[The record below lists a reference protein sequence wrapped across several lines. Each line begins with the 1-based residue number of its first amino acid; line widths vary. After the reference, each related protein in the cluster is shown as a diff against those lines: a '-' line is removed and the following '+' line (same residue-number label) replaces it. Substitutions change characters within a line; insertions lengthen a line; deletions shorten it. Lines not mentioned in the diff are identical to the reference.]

1 MRSELQP
8 FDFPQQRVPNS
19 RKKEEDWYASCCD
32 WIIAQ
37 GQAYRDVAQLE
48 IKYGILQ
55 GRIPDSFYKKILNPY
70 NATHEKYTRFPATM
84 RNYDLMKGII
94 RRYVSEYIKNPH
106 DFIVGA
112 NNAEVVLARNAKL
125 RQQLQIIVQEKIA
138 AYIQQSYQ
146 EWINQGNDPQ
156 QFNPQTSLDIEAF
169 IKEFNENFIDD
180 ISEQGQKILN
190 VIKDITEDSLL
201 YARAYFDFVT
211 IGEVYTYT
219 DVVGNRLVKRVVSPR
234 DAFPINTDSIF
245 REDDD
250 MFCER
255 RKLTYQQIM
264 DEFDE
269 YLDDKQR
276 EFLNTY
282 YAKRSANVPVELSF
296 AVYESYF
303 PEVCK
308 KYTKEE
314 RELFKKDPNM
324 MRDNNA
330 DLYDVWHV
338 VWRGEARRCIVTY
351 VNIAGF
357 IDTRIEEDDYE
368 LNPSMGDLSLDYV
381 YEPQVYECVRIG
393 TRNDAIYPYGARA
406 IAYNRGGKLPY
417 NGLNEL
423 LPGFGKFSIVDIV
436 TPYQVFYN
444 IVAYHREMVLAKNKL
459 NILMLAKSLLGKVPE
474 DTIYKMLADGVL
486 YIDDTNDQGMLRA
499 QQVRMLQ
506 TNIGDYINQLTNL
519 LADIKNSANEQVDMT
534 PQRYGEIANSAGKAV
549 TEEAV
554 ARGSMGTVILEF
566 VMDAMRE
573 RDYSRDMDYSKLAWI
588 DGLDTSY
595 RDVDGNLKYISLDVN
610 SHIYADYVIKAKSSV
625 KEQEKLNQLQ
635 QYAFSAAQNG
645 DNMMAIA
652 AIEGDNVAS
661 ITKLIKKYQEQK
673 EAHEEQLKQL
683 DQQTEQMRQQFEIQ
697 KIQAKGEEDRKTKE
711 LEGYLDQQI
720 ELIRADAN
728 MISYNAEVG
737 DANIESG
744 LDRLN
749 AARIR
754 VEEEKVA
761 LERQRSILD
770 TLNKERD
777 RQVKMHDIDTKLK
790 IAKENKNRYD
800 FMSRSRAKTKS
811 KTKSKK

>member
-1 MRSELQP
+1 M

-19 RKKEEDWYASCCD
+19 RKKEADWYAACCD
-32 WIIAQ
+32 WVIAQ
-37 GQAYRDVAQLE
+37 GQNNRDSSQLE

-55 GRIPDSFYKKILNPY
+55 GKIPDEFYKKILNPY
-70 NATHEKYTRFPATM
+70 NATNEKYTRFPATM

-125 RQQLQIIVQEKIA
+125 RQELAIIVQQKIA
-138 AYIQQSYQ
+138 ARIQQSYQ
-146 EWINQGNDPQ
+146 DWINGGNDPQ
-156 QFNPQTSLDIEAF
+156 QFNPQTALDVEAF
-169 IKEFNENFIDD
+169 VQEFNESYIDD
-180 ISEQGQKILN
+180 ISAQGQQILN
-190 VIKDITEDSLL
+190 VIKDITEDALF

-211 IGEVYTYT
+211 FGEAYTYT
-219 DVVGNRLVKRVVSPR
+219 DIVGNKIVKRVVSPR
-234 DAFPINTDSIF
+234 DAFPVNTDNIF

-250 MFCER
+250 MFAER
-255 RKLTYQQIM
+255 RKLTYQQIV

-276 EFLNTY
+276 EFLETY
-282 YAKRSANVPVELSF
+282 YAKRSANVPVELAF
-296 AVYESYF
+296 NVYESYF
-303 PEVCK
+303 PDVCK
-308 KYTKEE
+308 KYSKED
-314 RELFKKDPNM
+314 RELFKKEPNM
-324 MRDNNA
+324 MRDNNP

-338 VWRGEARRCIVTY
+338 VWRGEVRRCIVTY
-351 VNIAGF
+351 VNEIGL

-368 LNPSMGDLSLDYV
+368 LSPSTGDISLDYI
-381 YEPQVYECVRIG
+381 YEPQVYECTRIG

-406 IAYNRGGKLPY
+406 IAYNRKGKLPY
-417 NGLNEL
+417 NGINEL

-444 IVAYHREMVLAKNKL
+444 IVAYHREMTLAKNKL
-459 NILMLAKSLLGKVPE
+459 NILMMAKSLLGKKPE
-474 DTIYKMLADGVL
+474 ETIYKMLADGIL

-499 QQVRMLQ
+499 QQVRILQ
-506 TNIGDYINQLTNL
+506 TNIGDYLTQLGNL
-519 LADIKNSANEQVDMT
+519 LAEIKQAASEQVDMT
-534 PQRYGEIANSAGKAV
+534 PQRYGEIANSAGKGV

-554 ARGSMGTVILEF
+554 MRGSMGTVIIEF
-566 VMDAMRE
+566 MMDCMRE
-573 RDYSRDMDYSKLAWI
+573 RDYNRDMDYTKLAWI

-595 RDVDGNLKYISLDVN
+595 RDVDGNLKYISLDVDK
-610 SHIYADYVIKAKSSV
+610 HIYADYIIKAKNSV
-625 KEQEKLNQLQ
+625 KEQDKLRQLQ

-652 AIEGDNVAS
+652 AIEGDNVAT

-673 EAHEEQLKQL
+673 DAHEKELQQL
-683 DQQTEQMRQQFEIQ
+683 DQQTEQMKQEFELQ

-737 DANIESG
+737 DENKEAG
-744 LDRLN
+744 LNRLE
-749 AARIR
+749 AARTR
-754 VEEEKVA
+754 VEQEKIGI
-761 LERQRSILD
+761 ERQRNILD
-770 TLNKERD
+770 TFNKERD
-777 RQVKMHDIDTKLK
+777 RQVKMYDIDTKLK

-800 FMSRSRAKTKS
+800 FKS
-811 KTKSKK
+811 KGKSKK

>member
-1 MRSELQP
+1 MRSEFQM

-19 RKKEEDWYASCCD
+19 RKKEADWYAACCD
-32 WIIAQ
+32 WVIAQ
-37 GQAYRDVAQLE
+37 GQNNRDSSQLE

-55 GRIPDSFYKKILNPY
+55 GKIPDEFYKKILNPY
-70 NATHEKYTRFPATM
+70 NATNEKYKRFPATM

-125 RQQLQIIVQEKIA
+125 RQELAVIVQQKIA
-138 AYIQQSYQ
+138 ARIQQSYQ
-146 EWINQGNDPQ
+146 DWVNGGNDPQ
-156 QFNPQTSLDIEAF
+156 QFNPQTALDVEAF
-169 IKEFNENFIDD
+169 VQEFNENYIDD
-180 ISEQGQKILN
+180 ISAQGQQILN
-190 VIKDITEDSLL
+190 VIKDITEDTLF

-211 IGEVYTYT
+211 FGETYTYT
-219 DVVGNRLVKRVVSPR
+219 DIVGDKIVKRVVSPR
-234 DAFPINTDSIF
+234 DAFPVNTDNIF

-250 MFCER
+250 MFAER
-255 RKLTYQQIM
+255 RKLTYQQII

-269 YLDDKQR
+269 YLDDKQK
-276 EFLNTY
+276 EFLETY
-282 YAKRSANVPVELSF
+282 YAKHSANAPMELAF
-296 AVYESYF
+296 NVYESYF
-303 PEVCK
+303 PDVCK
-308 KYTKEE
+308 KYSKED
-314 RELFKKDPNM
+314 RELFKKEPNM
-324 MRDNNA
+324 MRDNNP

-338 VWRGEARRCIVTY
+338 VWRGEVRRCIVTY
-351 VNIAGF
+351 VNEVGL

-368 LNPSMGDLSLDYV
+368 LSPSTGDVSLDYI
-381 YEPQVYECVRIG
+381 YEPQVYECTRIG

-406 IAYNRGGKLPY
+406 IAFNRKGKLPY
-417 NGLNEL
+417 NGINEL

-444 IVAYHREMVLAKNKL
+444 IVAYHREMTLAKNKL
-459 NILMLAKSLLGKVPE
+459 NILMMAKSLLGVKPE
-474 DTIYKMLADGVL
+474 ETIYKMLADGIL

-499 QQVRMLQ
+499 QQVRILQ
-506 TNIGDYINQLTNL
+506 TNIGDYLNQLGNL
-519 LADIKNSANEQVDMT
+519 LIEIKQAASEQVDMT
-534 PQRYGEIANSAGKAV
+534 PQRYGEIANSAGKGV

-554 ARGSMGTVILEF
+554 MRGSMGTVIIEF
-566 VMDAMRE
+566 MMDCMRE
-573 RDYSRDMDYSKLAWI
+573 RDYNRDMDYTKLAWV

-595 RDVDGNLKYISLDVN
+595 RDVDGNLKYISLDVDK
-610 SHIYADYVIKAKSSV
+610 HIYADYIIKAKNSV
-625 KEQEKLNQLQ
+625 KEQDKLRQLQ

-652 AIEGDNVAS
+652 AIEGDNVAT

-673 EAHEEQLKQL
+673 DAHEKEIQQLE
-683 DQQTEQMRQQFEIQ
+683 QQTEQMKQQFELQ

-737 DANIESG
+737 DENKEAG
-744 LDRLN
+744 LNRLD
-749 AARIR
+749 AARAR
-754 VEEEKVA
+754 VEQEKVGI
-761 LERQRSILD
+761 ERQRNILD
-770 TLNKERD
+770 TFNKERD

-800 FMSRSRAKTKS
+800 FKS
-811 KTKSKK
+811 KAKSKK

>member
-1 MRSELQP
+1 MRSEFQM

-19 RKKEEDWYASCCD
+19 RKKEADWYAACCD
-32 WIIAQ
+32 WVIAQ
-37 GQAYRDVAQLE
+37 GQNNRDSSQLE

-55 GRIPDSFYKKILNPY
+55 GKIPDEFYKKILNPY
-70 NATHEKYTRFPATM
+70 NATNEKYTRFPATM

-125 RQQLQIIVQEKIA
+125 RQELAIIVQQKIA
-138 AYIQQSYQ
+138 ARIQQSYQ
-146 EWINQGNDPQ
+146 DWINGGNDPQ
-156 QFNPQTSLDIEAF
+156 QFNPQTALDVEAF
-169 IKEFNENFIDD
+169 VQEFNESYIDD
-180 ISEQGQKILN
+180 ISAQGQQILN
-190 VIKDITEDSLL
+190 VIKDITEDALF
-201 YARAYFDFVT
+201 YARVYFDFVT
-211 IGEVYTYT
+211 FGETYTYT
-219 DVVGNRLVKRVVSPR
+219 DIVGNKIVKRVVSPR
-234 DAFPINTDSIF
+234 DAFPVNTDNIF

-250 MFCER
+250 MFAER
-255 RKLTYQQIM
+255 RKLTYQQIV

-276 EFLNTY
+276 EFLETY
-282 YAKRSANVPVELSF
+282 YAKRSANAPVELAF
-296 AVYESYF
+296 NVYESYF
-303 PEVCK
+303 PDVCK
-308 KYTKEE
+308 KYSKED
-314 RELFKKDPNM
+314 RELFKKEPNM
-324 MRDNNA
+324 MRDNNP

-338 VWRGEARRCIVTY
+338 VWRGEVRRCIVTY
-351 VNIAGF
+351 VNEVGL

-368 LNPSMGDLSLDYV
+368 LSPSTGDISLDYI
-381 YEPQVYECVRIG
+381 YEPQVYECTRIG

-406 IAYNRGGKLPY
+406 IAYNRKGKLPY
-417 NGLNEL
+417 NGINEL

-444 IVAYHREMVLAKNKL
+444 IVAYHREMTLAKNKL
-459 NILMLAKSLLGKVPE
+459 NILMMAKSLLGKKPE
-474 DTIYKMLADGVL
+474 ETIYKMLADGIL

-499 QQVRMLQ
+499 QQVRILQ
-506 TNIGDYINQLTNL
+506 TNIGDYLTQLGNL
-519 LADIKNSANEQVDMT
+519 LAEIKQAASEQVDMT
-534 PQRYGEIANSAGKAV
+534 PQRYGEIANSAGKGV

-554 ARGSMGTVILEF
+554 MRGSMGTVIIEF
-566 VMDAMRE
+566 MMDCMRE
-573 RDYSRDMDYSKLAWI
+573 RDYNRDMDYTKLAWI

-595 RDVDGNLKYISLDVN
+595 RDVDGNLKYISLDVDK
-610 SHIYADYVIKAKSSV
+610 HIYADYIIKAKNSV
-625 KEQEKLNQLQ
+625 KEQDKLRQLQ

-652 AIEGDNVAS
+652 AIEGDNVAT

-673 EAHEEQLKQL
+673 DAHEKELQQLE
-683 DQQTEQMRQQFEIQ
+683 QQTEQMKQEFELQ

-737 DANIESG
+737 DENKEAG
-744 LDRLN
+744 LNRLE
-749 AARIR
+749 AARAR
-754 VEEEKVA
+754 VEQEKVGI
-761 LERQRSILD
+761 ERQRNILD
-770 TLNKERD
+770 TFNKERD

-800 FMSRSRAKTKS
+800 FKS
-811 KTKSKK
+811 KGKSKK

>member
-1 MRSELQP
+1 MRSEFQM

-19 RKKEEDWYASCCD
+19 RKKEADWYAACCD
-32 WIIAQ
+32 WVIAQ
-37 GQAYRDVAQLE
+37 GQNNRDSSQLE

-55 GRIPDSFYKKILNPY
+55 GKIPDEFYKKILNPY
-70 NATHEKYTRFPATM
+70 NATNEKYTRFPATM

-125 RQQLQIIVQEKIA
+125 RQELAIIVQQKIA
-138 AYIQQSYQ
+138 ARIQQSYQ
-146 EWINQGNDPQ
+146 DWVNGGNDPQ
-156 QFNPQTSLDIEAF
+156 QFNPQTALDVEAF
-169 IKEFNENFIDD
+169 VQEFNENYIDD
-180 ISEQGQKILN
+180 ISAQGQQILN
-190 VIKDITEDSLL
+190 VIKDITEDALF

-211 IGEVYTYT
+211 FGETYTYT
-219 DVVGNRLVKRVVSPR
+219 DIVGNKIVKRVVSPR
-234 DAFPINTDSIF
+234 DAFPVNTDNIF

-250 MFCER
+250 MFAER
-255 RKLTYQQIM
+255 RKLTYQQIV

-276 EFLNTY
+276 EFLETY
-282 YAKRSANVPVELSF
+282 YAKRSANAPVELAF
-296 AVYESYF
+296 NVYKSYF
-303 PEVCK
+303 PDVCK
-308 KYTKEE
+308 KYSKED
-314 RELFKKDPNM
+314 RELFKKEPNM
-324 MRDNNA
+324 MRDNNP

-338 VWRGEARRCIVTY
+338 VWRGEVRRCIVTY
-351 VNIAGF
+351 VNEVGL

-368 LNPSMGDLSLDYV
+368 LSPSTGDISLDYI
-381 YEPQVYECVRIG
+381 YEPQVYECTRIG

-406 IAYNRGGKLPY
+406 IAYNRKGKLPY
-417 NGLNEL
+417 NGINEL
-423 LPGFGKFSIVDIV
+423 LPGYGKFSIVDIV

-444 IVAYHREMVLAKNKL
+444 IVAYHREMTLAKNKL
-459 NILMLAKSLLGKVPE
+459 NILMMAKSLLGKVPE
-474 DTIYKMLADGVL
+474 ETIYKMLADGIL

-499 QQVRMLQ
+499 QQVRILQ
-506 TNIGDYINQLTNL
+506 TNIGDYLTQLGNL
-519 LADIKNSANEQVDMT
+519 LAEIKQAASEQVDMT
-534 PQRYGEIANSAGKAV
+534 PQRYGEIANSAGKGV

-554 ARGSMGTVILEF
+554 MRGSMGTVIIEF
-566 VMDAMRE
+566 MMDCMRE
-573 RDYSRDMDYSKLAWI
+573 RDYNRDMDYTKLAWI

-595 RDVDGNLKYISLDVN
+595 RDVDGNLKYISLDVDK
-610 SHIYADYVIKAKSSV
+610 HIYADYIIKAKNSV
-625 KEQEKLNQLQ
+625 KEQDKLRQLQ

-652 AIEGDNVAS
+652 AIEGDNVAT

-673 EAHEEQLKQL
+673 DAHEKELQQL
-683 DQQTEQMRQQFEIQ
+683 DQQTEQMKQEFELQ

-737 DANIESG
+737 DENKEAG
-744 LDRLN
+744 LNRLE
-749 AARIR
+749 AARTR
-754 VEEEKVA
+754 VEQEKIGI
-761 LERQRSILD
+761 ERQRNILD
-770 TLNKERD
+770 TFNKERD
-777 RQVKMHDIDTKLK
+777 RQVKMYDIDTKLK

-800 FMSRSRAKTKS
+800 FKS
-811 KTKSKK
+811 KGKSKK

>member
-1 MRSELQP
+1 MRSEFQM

-19 RKKEEDWYASCCD
+19 RKKEADWYAACCD
-32 WIIAQ
+32 WVIAQ
-37 GQAYRDVAQLE
+37 GQNNRDSSQLE

-55 GRIPDSFYKKILNPY
+55 GKIPDEFYKKILNPY
-70 NATHEKYTRFPATM
+70 NATNEKYKRFPATM

-125 RQQLQIIVQEKIA
+125 RQELAVIVQQKIA
-138 AYIQQSYQ
+138 ARIQQSYQ
-146 EWINQGNDPQ
+146 DWVNGGNDPQ
-156 QFNPQTSLDIEAF
+156 QFNPQTALDVEAF
-169 IKEFNENFIDD
+169 VQEFNENYIDD
-180 ISEQGQKILN
+180 ISAQGQQILN
-190 VIKDITEDSLL
+190 VIKDITEDTLF

-211 IGEVYTYT
+211 FGETYTYT
-219 DVVGNRLVKRVVSPR
+219 DIVGDKIVKRVVSPR
-234 DAFPINTDSIF
+234 DAFPVNTDNIF

-250 MFCER
+250 MFAER
-255 RKLTYQQIM
+255 RKLTYQQII

-269 YLDDKQR
+269 YLDDKQK
-276 EFLNTY
+276 EFLETY
-282 YAKRSANVPVELSF
+282 YAKHSANAPMELAF
-296 AVYESYF
+296 NVYESYF
-303 PEVCK
+303 PDVCK
-308 KYTKEE
+308 KYSKED
-314 RELFKKDPNM
+314 RELFKKEPNM
-324 MRDNNA
+324 MRDNNP

-338 VWRGEARRCIVTY
+338 VWRGEVRRCIVTY
-351 VNIAGF
+351 VNEVGL

-368 LNPSMGDLSLDYV
+368 LSPSTGDVSLDYI
-381 YEPQVYECVRIG
+381 YEPQVYECTRIG

-406 IAYNRGGKLPY
+406 IAFNRKGKLPY
-417 NGLNEL
+417 NGINEL

-444 IVAYHREMVLAKNKL
+444 IVAYHREMTLAKNKL
-459 NILMLAKSLLGKVPE
+459 NILMMAKSLLGVKPE
-474 DTIYKMLADGVL
+474 ETIYKMLADGIL

-499 QQVRMLQ
+499 QQVRILQ
-506 TNIGDYINQLTNL
+506 TNIGDYLNQLGNL
-519 LADIKNSANEQVDMT
+519 LIEIKQAASEQVDMT
-534 PQRYGEIANSAGKAV
+534 PQRYGEIANSAGKGV

-554 ARGSMGTVILEF
+554 MRGSMGTVIIEF
-566 VMDAMRE
+566 MMDCMRE
-573 RDYSRDMDYSKLAWI
+573 RDYNRDMDYTKLAWV

-595 RDVDGNLKYISLDVN
+595 RDVDGNLKYISLDVDK
-610 SHIYADYVIKAKSSV
+610 HIYADYIIKAKNSV
-625 KEQEKLNQLQ
+625 KEQDKLRQLQ

-652 AIEGDNVAS
+652 AIEGDNVAA
-661 ITKLIKKYQEQK
+661 ITKLIKKFQEQK
-673 EAHEEQLKQL
+673 DAHEKEVQQLE
-683 DQQTEQMRQQFEIQ
+683 QQTEQMKQQFELQ

-737 DANIESG
+737 DENKEAG
-744 LDRLN
+744 LNRLD
-749 AARIR
+749 AARAR
-754 VEEEKVA
+754 VEQEKVGI
-761 LERQRSILD
+761 ERQRNILD
-770 TLNKERD
+770 TFNKERD

-800 FMSRSRAKTKS
+800 FKS
-811 KTKSKK
+811 KAKSKK

>member
-1 MRSELQP
+1 MRSEFQM

-19 RKKEEDWYASCCD
+19 RKKEADWYAACCD
-32 WIIAQ
+32 WVIAQ
-37 GQAYRDVAQLE
+37 GQNNRDSSQLE

-55 GRIPDSFYKKILNPY
+55 GKIPDEFYKKILNPY
-70 NATHEKYTRFPATM
+70 NATNEKYTRFPATM

-125 RQQLQIIVQEKIA
+125 RQELAIIVQQKIA
-138 AYIQQSYQ
+138 ARIQQSYQ
-146 EWINQGNDPQ
+146 DWVNGGNDPQ
-156 QFNPQTSLDIEAF
+156 QFNPQTALDVEAF
-169 IKEFNENFIDD
+169 VQEFNESYIDD
-180 ISEQGQKILN
+180 ISAQGQQILN
-190 VIKDITEDSLL
+190 VIKDITEDALF

-211 IGEVYTYT
+211 FGETYTYT
-219 DVVGNRLVKRVVSPR
+219 DIVGNKIVKRVVSPR
-234 DAFPINTDSIF
+234 DAFPVNTDNIF

-250 MFCER
+250 MFAER
-255 RKLTYQQIM
+255 RKLTYQQIV
-264 DEFDE
+264 DEFDD

-276 EFLNTY
+276 EFLETY
-282 YAKRSANVPVELSF
+282 YAKRSANAPVELAF
-296 AVYESYF
+296 NVYESYF
-303 PEVCK
+303 PDVCK
-308 KYTKEE
+308 KYSKED
-314 RELFKKDPNM
+314 RELFKKEPNM
-324 MRDNNA
+324 MRDNNP

-338 VWRGEARRCIVTY
+338 VWRGEVRRCIVTY
-351 VNIAGF
+351 VNEIGL

-368 LNPSMGDLSLDYV
+368 LSPSTGDISLDYI
-381 YEPQVYECVRIG
+381 YEPQVYECTRIG

-406 IAYNRGGKLPY
+406 IAYNRKGKLPY
-417 NGLNEL
+417 NGINEL

-444 IVAYHREMVLAKNKL
+444 IVAYHREMTLAKNKL
-459 NILMLAKSLLGKVPE
+459 NILMMAKSLLGKKPE
-474 DTIYKMLADGVL
+474 ETIYKMLADGIL

-499 QQVRMLQ
+499 QQVRILQ
-506 TNIGDYINQLTNL
+506 TNIGDYLTQLDNL
-519 LADIKNSANEQVDMT
+519 LAEIKQAASEQVDMT
-534 PQRYGEIANSAGKAV
+534 PQRYGDIANSAGKGV

-554 ARGSMGTVILEF
+554 MRGSMGTVIIEF
-566 VMDAMRE
+566 MMDCMRE
-573 RDYSRDMDYSKLAWI
+573 RDYNRDMDYTKLAWI

-595 RDVDGNLKYISLDVN
+595 RDVDGNLKYISLDVDK
-610 SHIYADYVIKAKSSV
+610 HIYADYIIKAKNSV
-625 KEQEKLNQLQ
+625 KEQDKLRQLQ

-652 AIEGDNVAS
+652 AIEGDNVAT

-673 EAHEEQLKQL
+673 DAHEKELQQLE
-683 DQQTEQMRQQFEIQ
+683 QQTEQMKQEFELQ

-737 DANIESG
+737 DENKEAG
-744 LDRLN
+744 LNRLD
-749 AARIR
+749 AARAR
-754 VEEEKVA
+754 VEQEKVGI
-761 LERQRSILD
+761 ERQRNILD
-770 TLNKERD
+770 TFNKERD
-777 RQVKMHDIDTKLK
+777 RQVKMYDIDTKLK

-800 FMSRSRAKTKS
+800 FKS
-811 KTKSKK
+811 KGKSKK

>member
-1 MRSELQP
+1 MRSEFQM

-19 RKKEEDWYASCCD
+19 RKKEADWYAACCD
-32 WIIAQ
+32 WVIAQ
-37 GQAYRDVAQLE
+37 GQNNRDSSQLE

-55 GRIPDSFYKKILNPY
+55 GKIPDGFYKKILNPY
-70 NATHEKYTRFPATM
+70 NATNEKYTRFPATM

-125 RQQLQIIVQEKIA
+125 RQELAIIVQQKIA
-138 AYIQQSYQ
+138 ARIQQSYQ
-146 EWINQGNDPQ
+146 DWVNGGNDPQ
-156 QFNPQTSLDIEAF
+156 QFNPQTALDVEAF
-169 IKEFNENFIDD
+169 VQEFNENYIDD
-180 ISEQGQKILN
+180 ISAQGQQILN
-190 VIKDITEDSLL
+190 VIKDITEDALF

-211 IGEVYTYT
+211 FGETYTYT
-219 DVVGNRLVKRVVSPR
+219 DIVGNKIVKRVVSPR
-234 DAFPINTDSIF
+234 DAFPVNTDNIF

-250 MFCER
+250 MFAER
-255 RKLTYQQIM
+255 RKLTYQQIV

-276 EFLNTY
+276 EFLETY
-282 YAKRSANVPVELSF
+282 YAKRSANASMKLAF
-296 AVYESYF
+296 NVYESYF
-303 PEVCK
+303 PDVCK
-308 KYTKEE
+308 KYSKED
-314 RELFKKDPNM
+314 RELFKKEPNM
-324 MRDNNA
+324 MRDNNP

-338 VWRGEARRCIVTY
+338 VWRGEIRRCIVTY
-351 VNIAGF
+351 VNEVGL

-368 LNPSMGDLSLDYV
+368 LSPSTGDISLDYI
-381 YEPQVYECVRIG
+381 YEPQVYECTRIG

-406 IAYNRGGKLPY
+406 IAYNRKGKLPY
-417 NGLNEL
+417 NGVNEL

-444 IVAYHREMVLAKNKL
+444 IVAYHREMTLAKNKL
-459 NILMLAKSLLGKVPE
+459 NILMMAKSLLGKKPE
-474 DTIYKMLADGVL
+474 ETIYKMLADGIL

-499 QQVRMLQ
+499 QQVRILQ
-506 TNIGDYINQLTNL
+506 TNIGDYLTQLGNL
-519 LADIKNSANEQVDMT
+519 LAEIKQAASEQVDMT
-534 PQRYGEIANSAGKAV
+534 PQRYGEIANSAGKGV

-554 ARGSMGTVILEF
+554 MRGSMGTVIIEF
-566 VMDAMRE
+566 MMDCMRE
-573 RDYSRDMDYSKLAWI
+573 RDYNRDMDYTKLAWI

-595 RDVDGNLKYISLDVN
+595 RDVDGNLKYISLDVDK
-610 SHIYADYVIKAKSSV
+610 HIYADYIIKAKNSV
-625 KEQEKLNQLQ
+625 KEQDKLRQLQ

-652 AIEGDNVAS
+652 AIEGDNVAT

-673 EAHEEQLKQL
+673 DAHEKELQQLE
-683 DQQTEQMRQQFEIQ
+683 QQTEQMKQEFELQ

-737 DANIESG
+737 DENKEAG
-744 LDRLN
+744 LNRLE
-749 AARIR
+749 AARAR
-754 VEEEKVA
+754 VEQEKVGI
-761 LERQRSILD
+761 ERQRNILD
-770 TLNKERD
+770 TFNKERD
-777 RQVKMHDIDTKLK
+777 RQVKMYDIDTKLK

-800 FMSRSRAKTKS
+800 FKS
-811 KTKSKK
+811 KGKSKK

>member
-1 MRSELQP
+1 MRSEFQM

-19 RKKEEDWYASCCD
+19 RKKEADWYAACCD
-32 WIIAQ
+32 WVIAQ
-37 GQAYRDVAQLE
+37 GQNNRDSSQLE

-55 GRIPDSFYKKILNPY
+55 GKIPDEFYKKILNPY
-70 NATHEKYTRFPATM
+70 NATNEKYKRFPATM

-125 RQQLQIIVQEKIA
+125 RQELAIIVQQKIA
-138 AYIQQSYQ
+138 ARIQQSYQ
-146 EWINQGNDPQ
+146 DWVNGGNDPQ
-156 QFNPQTSLDIEAF
+156 QFNPQTALDVEAF
-169 IKEFNENFIDD
+169 VQEFNENYIDD
-180 ISEQGQKILN
+180 ISAQGQQILN
-190 VIKDITEDSLL
+190 VIKDITEDTLF

-211 IGEVYTYT
+211 FGETYTYT
-219 DVVGNRLVKRVVSPR
+219 DIVGDKIVKRVVSPR
-234 DAFPINTDSIF
+234 DAFPVNTDNIF

-250 MFCER
+250 MFAER
-255 RKLTYQQIM
+255 RKLTYQQII

-269 YLDDKQR
+269 YLDDKQK
-276 EFLNTY
+276 EFLETY
-282 YAKRSANVPVELSF
+282 YAKHSANAPMELAF
-296 AVYESYF
+296 NVYESYF
-303 PEVCK
+303 PDVCK
-308 KYTKEE
+308 KYSKED
-314 RELFKKDPNM
+314 RELFKKEPNM
-324 MRDNNA
+324 MRDNNP

-338 VWRGEARRCIVTY
+338 VWRGEVRRCIVTY
-351 VNIAGF
+351 VNEVGL

-368 LNPSMGDLSLDYV
+368 LSPSTGDVSLDYI
-381 YEPQVYECVRIG
+381 YEPQVYECTRIG

-406 IAYNRGGKLPY
+406 IAFNRKGKLPY
-417 NGLNEL
+417 NGINEL

-444 IVAYHREMVLAKNKL
+444 IVAYHREMTLAKNKL
-459 NILMLAKSLLGKVPE
+459 NILMMAKSLLGVKPE
-474 DTIYKMLADGVL
+474 ETIYKMLADGIL

-499 QQVRMLQ
+499 QQVRILQ
-506 TNIGDYINQLTNL
+506 TNIGDYLNQLGNL
-519 LADIKNSANEQVDMT
+519 LVEIKQAASEQVDMT
-534 PQRYGEIANSAGKAV
+534 PQRYGEIANSAGKGV

-554 ARGSMGTVILEF
+554 MRGSMGTVIIEF
-566 VMDAMRE
+566 MMDCMRE
-573 RDYSRDMDYSKLAWI
+573 RDYNRDMDYTKLAWV

-595 RDVDGNLKYISLDVN
+595 RDVDGNLKYISLDVDK
-610 SHIYADYVIKAKSSV
+610 HIYADYIIKAKNSV
-625 KEQEKLNQLQ
+625 KEQDKLRQLQ

-652 AIEGDNVAS
+652 AIEGDNVAT

-673 EAHEEQLKQL
+673 DAHEKEVQQLEQQI
-683 DQQTEQMRQQFEIQ
+683 EQMKQQFELQ

-737 DANIESG
+737 DENKEAG
-744 LDRLN
+744 LNRLD
-749 AARIR
+749 AARAR
-754 VEEEKVA
+754 VEQEKVGI
-761 LERQRSILD
+761 ERQRNILD
-770 TLNKERD
+770 TFNKERD

-800 FMSRSRAKTKS
+800 FKS

>member
-1 MRSELQP
+1 MRSEFQM

-19 RKKEEDWYASCCD
+19 RKKEADWYAACCD
-32 WIIAQ
+32 WVIAQ
-37 GQAYRDVAQLE
+37 GQNNRDSSQLE

-55 GRIPDSFYKKILNPY
+55 GKIPDEFYKKILNPY
-70 NATHEKYTRFPATM
+70 NATNEKYKRFPATM

-125 RQQLQIIVQEKIA
+125 RQELAVIVQQKIA
-138 AYIQQSYQ
+138 ARIQQSYQ
-146 EWINQGNDPQ
+146 DWVNGGNDPQ
-156 QFNPQTSLDIEAF
+156 QFNPQTALDVETF
-169 IKEFNENFIDD
+169 VQEFNENYIDD
-180 ISEQGQKILN
+180 ISAQGQQILN
-190 VIKDITEDSLL
+190 VIKDITEDTLF

-211 IGEVYTYT
+211 FGETYTYT
-219 DVVGNRLVKRVVSPR
+219 DIVGDKIVKRVVSPR
-234 DAFPINTDSIF
+234 DAFPVNTDNIF

-250 MFCER
+250 MFAER
-255 RKLTYQQIM
+255 RKLTYQQII

-269 YLDDKQR
+269 YLDDKQK
-276 EFLNTY
+276 EFLETY
-282 YAKRSANVPVELSF
+282 YAKHSANAPMELAF
-296 AVYESYF
+296 NVYESYF
-303 PEVCK
+303 PDVCK
-308 KYTKEE
+308 KYSKED
-314 RELFKKDPNM
+314 RELFKKEPNM
-324 MRDNNA
+324 MRDNNP

-338 VWRGEARRCIVTY
+338 VWRGEVRRCIVTY
-351 VNIAGF
+351 VNEVGL

-368 LNPSMGDLSLDYV
+368 LSPSTGDVSLDYI
-381 YEPQVYECVRIG
+381 YEPQVYECTRIG

-406 IAYNRGGKLPY
+406 IAFNRKGKLPY
-417 NGLNEL
+417 NGINEL

-444 IVAYHREMVLAKNKL
+444 IVAYHREMTLAKNKL
-459 NILMLAKSLLGKVPE
+459 NILMMAKSLLGVKPE
-474 DTIYKMLADGVL
+474 ETIYKMLADGVL

-499 QQVRMLQ
+499 QQVRILQ
-506 TNIGDYINQLTNL
+506 TNIGDYLNQLGNL
-519 LADIKNSANEQVDMT
+519 LIEIKQAASEQVDMT
-534 PQRYGEIANSAGKAV
+534 PQRYGEIANSAGKGV

-554 ARGSMGTVILEF
+554 MRGSMGTVIIEF
-566 VMDAMRE
+566 MMDCMRE
-573 RDYSRDMDYSKLAWI
+573 RDYNRDMDYTKLAWV

-595 RDVDGNLKYISLDVN
+595 RDVDGNLKYISLDVDK
-610 SHIYADYVIKAKSSV
+610 HIYADYIIKAKNSV
-625 KEQEKLNQLQ
+625 KEQDKLRQLQ

-652 AIEGDNVAS
+652 AIEGDNVAT

-673 EAHEEQLKQL
+673 DAHEKEVQQLEQQI
-683 DQQTEQMRQQFEIQ
+683 EQMKQQFELQ

-737 DANIESG
+737 DENKEAG
-744 LDRLN
+744 LNRLD
-749 AARIR
+749 AARAR
-754 VEEEKVA
+754 VEQEKVGI
-761 LERQRSILD
+761 ERQRNILD
-770 TLNKERD
+770 TFNKERD

-800 FMSRSRAKTKS
+800 FKS
-811 KTKSKK
+811 KAKSKK